1 MKSSLLLW
9 IYLVLVILLGCTIG
23 MALLP
28 LGVVIKPLAGL
39 LVAGVKGGLI
49 VLFFMQL
56 RYHHAGCPR
65 QLEAAPGLTRSA
77 PDSLETTSPLGSGV
91 FLRPG

>member
-56 RYHHAGCPR
+56 RYHHGTLRLFAAAGAFC
-65 QLEAAPGLTRSA
+65 LFLLFLLIATDYLTRLWS
-77 PDSLETTSPLGSGV
+77 
-91 FLRPG
+91 